1 MDRATD
7 GETPH
12 PKKPKRAKENS
23 MDEQNDNNNSDDKT
37 SRFIGRCLIR
47 LALYAVVGPVLGE
60 IGATVLEIVNDVDTS
75 S

>member
-1 MDRATD
+1 
-7 GETPH
+7 
-12 PKKPKRAKENS
+12 
-23 MDEQNDNNNSDDKT
+23 MDEQNDNNNSNDKT